1 MGQAL
6 AGFSPGALPYGYQST
21 GTEADGYRRHI
32 HEPEAKWV
40 RHVFERYVLG
50 DSPRVIAQALN
61 ELGIASSRGRTWTHS
76 ALYPDLKGVG
86 MLGNPMYVGKP
97 VWNRTKWLH
106 HPVTGRRTRTMRP
119 EAEWVIVEA
128 PELRIID
135 DDLWLAARAGS
146 KPTAKYVRSKDDHWQ
161 RRRRAQPEISVQW
174 LAKCGTCGAAFI
186 VVDRYR
192 YGCSYNRDRGVS
204 VCANS
209 LRVARST
216 IESVLLADV
225 RRELL
230 SPEAFR
236 AFELEA
242 KEALN
247 RDAPDPAQPRRAL
260 AQARKE
266 TENIMNA
273 IRAGIVTPNTK
284 AALEAAEAEV
294 AAASQALAALERFEP
309 TKALPRAREVYR
321 DLVDRLTD
329 IQDVSA
335 AREALRQL
343 LGGEVRIVQ
352 KDGALFAET
361 TNAGLAGVCELT
373 MVAGA
378 GFEPATWVMRPHLS
392 TCRCTVL
399 SRRRS
404 ALFGVPVSKFLIH
417 SDFRQCRF
425 VTLAAA

>member
-1 MGQAL
+1 MNESYLDDLAKKTHRGLMGQAL

-61 ELGIASSRGRTWTHS
+61 ELGIASSRGGTWTHS

-135 DDLWLAARAGS
+135 DDLWLAARARAASQRQSTSDRKTTIGKGAGGRS
-146 KPTAKYVRSKDDHWQ
+146 PKYLFSGL
-161 RRRRAQPEISVQW
+161 P
-174 LAKCGTCGAAFI
+174 KCGTCGAAFI

-260 AQARKE
+260 ASISTDQ
-266 TENIMNA
+266 
-273 IRAGIVTPNTK
+273 
-284 AALEAAEAEV
+284 
-294 AAASQALAALERFEP
+294 FEP
-309 TKALPRAREVYR
+309 RAPRAIASAGPVSPGPCLPSPVSCLD
-321 DLVDRLTD
+321 DLKSSFV
-329 IQDVSA
+329 ISS
-335 AREALRQL
+335 
-343 LGGEVRIVQ
+343 I
-352 KDGALFAET
+352 
-361 TNAGLAGVCELT
+361 AGVSIACHDQ
-373 MVAGA
+373 V
-378 GFEPATWVMRPHLS
+378 PPH
-392 TCRCTVL
+392 
-399 SRRRS
+399 
-404 ALFGVPVSKFLIH
+404 
-417 SDFRQCRF
+417 
-425 VTLAAA
+425 